1 MCSCCQNWCVS
12 WILGGGGS
20 HPSEAVWGCW
30 SSQSSADGSVSH
42 ILHVK
47 GSSFI
52 LVGAEQFFAP
62 LITNCCYCIGL
73 DSNDLNDF
81 SISLIKLFAVFGV
94 LPLHSLPP
102 SAWGRLYLVSPGC
115 FSLPWPCFIHHCI
128 LVAALGWLLL
138 LCLSFQLCFFFFSS
152 PRTIQSLIQN
162 IQWSSIQIVSGC
174 WENVSQTIVGF

>member
-1 MCSCCQNWCVS
+1 M
-12 WILGGGGS
+12 GGGGS

-52 LVGAEQFFAP
+52 LVGAEQFFTP
-62 LITNCCYCIGL
+62 LITNYCYCIGL

-102 SAWGRLYLVSPGC
+102 SLSLGEVVPGVTWVLLPPMALLYPSLHPCGGFGVTSPAVPE
-115 FSLPWPCFIHHCI
+115 FSAVL
-128 LVAALGWLLL
+128 
-138 LCLSFQLCFFFFSS
+138 FFFSS

-174 WENVSQTIVGF
+174 